1 MADQQPAF
9 KQSLGLFD
17 STMIVAG
24 SMIGSG
30 IFIVSADITRNVG
43 SAGWLIAVWLI
54 TGFMT
59 IVAAVSYGELS
70 GMFPKAGGQYVYLKE
85 AYNPFT
91 GFLYGWSF
99 FAVIQTATI
108 AAVGVA
114 FSKFAGYFIPA
125 LELADRNILLK
136 IGSFKIYNAQIVS
149 ILLIIFLTYINTK
162 GIKGGKM
169 IQTTFTVVKLVALF
183 GLIAFG
189 FLIGSKSE
197 VWNANWSH
205 AWDMHG
211 VSTGKVLTE
220 YLPLAM
226 VGAIAASMSGSIFS
240 SDAWNN
246 VTFIAGEMKNPKRNI
261 GLSLFFGTLIVTIIY
276 VLTNVMYVSVLP
288 LDPAHIPAS
297 ELVNLPIPMDAP
309 KPVVDSLMHVSD
321 SLNALKTIA
330 FANQDRVAV
339 TAANS
344 IFENGGTYVIA
355 ALIMVSTFGCNN
367 GLILAGAR
375 VYYTMA
381 NDGLF
386 FKKTGELNKFAVPEY
401 ALWLQCIVASI
412 LCLSGKYG
420 DLLDM
425 IAFVVVIFY
434 ALTIIGIF
442 ILRKKRPDI
451 PRPYK
456 AFGYPVLPAIY
467 ILLAAVFCIFLI
479 KIKPVYAGIGLGIV
493 LLGIPLYYLAVSK
506 KKA

>member
-1 MADQQPAF
+1 MTEQPSF
-9 KQSLGLFD
+9 KRSLGLFD
-17 STMIVAG
+17 ATMVVAG

-30 IFIVSADITRNVG
+30 IFIVSADISRNVG
-43 SAGWLIAVWLI
+43 SAGWLVAVWLI

-59 IVAAVSYGELS
+59 ITAAVSYGELS

-85 AYNPFT
+85 AFNPLA

-125 LELADRNILLK
+125 LEMDKKNILLS
-136 IGSFKIYNAQIVS
+136 IGSLDIYPAQLVS
-149 ILLIIFLTYINTK
+149 IALIAFLTWVNTK
-162 GIKGGKM
+162 GIKSGKI
-169 IQTTFTVVKLVALF
+169 IQTTFTIVKLLSLF

-189 FLIGSKSE
+189 LMVGSEKSH
-197 VWNANWSH
+197 WDANWAN
-205 AWDMHG
+205 AWDMKGISVSG
-211 VSTGKVLTE
+211 VIME
-220 YLPLAM
+220 YAPIAM

-246 VTFIAGEMKNPKRNI
+246 VTFIAGEIKNPKRNI
-261 GLSLFFGTLIVTIIY
+261 GLSLFLGTLIVTIIY
-276 VLTNVMYVSVLP
+276 VSANLMYLNVLP
-288 LDPAHIPAS
+288 LN
-297 ELVNLPIPMDAP
+297 E
-309 KPVVDSLMHVSD
+309 
-321 SLNALKTIA
+321 IA
-330 FANQDRVAV
+330 FAPQDRVAV
-339 TAANS
+339 SAANATFGH
-344 IFENGGTYVIA
+344 IGTYVIA
-355 ALIMVSTFGCNN
+355 VMIMISTFGCNN

-381 NDGLF
+381 QDGLF
-386 FKKTGELNKFAVPEY
+386 FKKTGVLNKNAVPEFG
-401 ALWLQCIVASI
+401 LWIQCLVASI

-442 ILRKKRPDI
+442 VLRKRMPNAE
-451 PRPYK
+451 RPYR

-467 ILLAAVFCIFLI
+467 ILLALVFCIFLI
-479 KIKPVYAGIGLGIV
+479 KLKPVYAGIGLGIV
-493 LLGIPLYYLAVSK
+493 LLGIPLYYIAV
-506 KKA
+506 A